1 MAIKK
6 YTITLEVDAL
16 SNTTND
22 NFPEN
27 VYAAEIV
34 ESAFGDAVSHM
45 YREQMNYLKNGG
57 KETDD
62 YFKYIEGKIKAYD
75 AIRHTIK

>member
-1 MAIKK
+1 MDIKK

-27 VYAAEIV
+27 VYAVDIV
-34 ESAFGDAVSHM
+34 ESAFTKATHHV
-45 YREQMNYLKNGG
+45 YRTQMDYLKNGG
-57 KETDD
+57 KETDE
-62 YFKYIEGKIKAYD
+62 YYKYLDGIIKAYEE
-75 AIRHTIK
+75 IRSTIK

>member
-16 SNTTND
+16 INTND

-27 VYAAEIV
+27 AYAAEIV

-45 YREQMNYLKNGG
+45 YRQQMNYLKNGG

-75 AIRHTIK
+75 AIRSTIK